1 VLGLHA
7 PTSVSLTGSLG
18 EAKTENAERGCSM
31 KQAVLTSLEPWLLLR
46 ARRLSREL
54 PAERRQRVAELSNAA
69 ALRARIARELR
80 EPELT
85 PVALVL
91 SREALALS
99 VSALLAARGEQ
110 ADEALSARDSG
121 AVPEVAASEAL
132 RAFLESADPAFADRL
147 EVPARRALLLELEAA
162 HARLRCLYEPRPAR
176 SLALISALRVALSVA
191 AVVLSILALFAVT
204 ARP

>member
-1 VLGLHA
+1 
-7 PTSVSLTGSLG
+7 
-18 EAKTENAERGCSM
+18 M

-54 PAERRQRVAELSNAA
+54 PAERRPRVGELSNAA
-69 ALRARIARELR
+69 ALRARLARELR

-99 VSALLAARGEQ
+99 VSALLASRGELTGT
-110 ADEALSARDSG
+110 ALSARDSA
-121 AVPEVAASEAL
+121 AVTEVAASDSL
-132 RAFLESADPAFADRL
+132 RAFLESTDPAFADRL
-147 EVPARRALLLELEAA
+147 DVSARRELLLELEARES
-162 HARLRCLYEPRPAR
+162 HVRSLYEPRPGR
-176 SLALISALRVALSVA
+176 RLALISALRVTLSIAALVLSV
-191 AVVLSILALFAVT
+191 LALFAVT

>member
-1 VLGLHA
+1 
-7 PTSVSLTGSLG
+7 
-18 EAKTENAERGCSM
+18 M

-54 PAERRQRVAELSNAA
+54 PTERRPRVTELSNAA
-69 ALRARIARELR
+69 ELRARLARELR

-99 VSALLAARGEQ
+99 VSALLASRGELPG
-110 ADEALSARDSG
+110 EALSARDS
-121 AVPEVAASEAL
+121 ATVPEVAAGDAL
-132 RAFLESADPAFADRL
+132 RAFLESPDPHFADRL
-147 EVPARRALLLELEAA
+147 DVSARRELLLELEAA
-162 HARLRCLYEPRPAR
+162 LSRLHALYEPRPQR
-176 SLALISALRVALSVA
+176 RLALISMLRVALSVA
-191 AVVLSILALFAVT
+191 AIVLSILALFAVT